1 MSDMPF
7 TNYLFRLYFNAFI
20 TVSMQLIP
28 SAKMIIAR
36 NTLLNCMKTCEI
48 TSVFSPNN
56 CSIPSKKLGF
66 MILSFNSQ
74 IIVNAPSMRLVIIVT
89 NITLFV

>member
-1 MSDMPF
+1 
-7 TNYLFRLYFNAFI
+7 
-20 TVSMQLIP
+20 MQLIP

-89 NITLFV
+89 IHIGILYKINITLCIFY